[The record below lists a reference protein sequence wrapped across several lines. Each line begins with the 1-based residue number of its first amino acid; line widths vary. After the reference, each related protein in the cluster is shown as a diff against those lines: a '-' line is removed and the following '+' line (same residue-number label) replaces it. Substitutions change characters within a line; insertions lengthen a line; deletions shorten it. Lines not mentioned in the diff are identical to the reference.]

1 MSRLPV
7 ESAREIT
14 TVISAFASDAVCAA
28 ALSQDLRQPASNALP
43 QRPKNATVHVARVRP
58 NCSQHI
64 GSRYRSIRSRMLRS
78 VWREGF
84 VQRDDQKDCLPGEN
98 RSLNFGAQRTAVRSA
113 VRLPTE

>member
-1 MSRLPV
+1 MSHLPV
-7 ESAREIT
+7 ESAREKAK
-14 TVISAFASDAVCAA
+14 VILAFVSDAVCAA
-28 ALSQDLRQPASNALP
+28 ALSQDLRQPAPNALP
-43 QRPKNATVHVARVRP
+43 HCPTNATVHVARVRP